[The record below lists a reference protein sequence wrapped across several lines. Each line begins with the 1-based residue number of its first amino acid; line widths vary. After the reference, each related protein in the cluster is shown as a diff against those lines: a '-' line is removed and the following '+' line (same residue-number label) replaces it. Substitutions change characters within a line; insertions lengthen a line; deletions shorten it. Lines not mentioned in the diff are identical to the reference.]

1 MLGQAVVLFV
11 MLFLPQAGSEPP
23 KEKEAEYLTATA
35 DVHRT
40 HRRFDD
46 AIAVYRQALAIA
58 PGYVPA
64 RRGLGNV
71 FDLIGRHAD
80 ARAEY
85 SAGLERASQFY
96 EDEPLLWAL
105 ATSYVFER
113 RFDDAHAALQR
124 WADLAVKRRGQS
136 KGGLPMFFELAMAR
150 EAFDEAE
157 RVLELL
163 YGPVKKPVAMARSQ
177 TAEFDVIMTGLEWS
191 QHQSQ
196 RAIIAARRGRA
207 DEARRLMAEA
217 EAQVAK
223 VDQLL
228 ATVAPPA
235 APNAPRSNA
244 GAESILPAGELAFWL
259 GDTARA
265 IPLLSAEYVKLPR
278 HNLLLGQAYER
289 EQKLAEARAAYT
301 RVVESTLLSIG
312 LAWARPIAQA
322 RLAAIGR

>member
-1 MLGQAVVLFV
+1 MLSQAVVLFV
-11 MLFLPQAGSEPP
+11 TLLLPQAASERPR
-23 KEKEAEYLTATA
+23 EAEYLTATA

-40 HRRFDD
+40 HRRFDE
-46 AIAVYRQALAIA
+46 AIAVYRQALAIS
-58 PGYVPA
+58 PGFVPA
-64 RRGLGNV
+64 RRGLGRV

-85 SAGLERASQFY
+85 LAGLERASSY
-96 EDEPLLWAL
+96 EDEPLLWDL

-113 RFDDAHAALQR
+113 RFDEAHAALRR
-124 WADLAVKRRGQS
+124 WADLSVKRRGQDQ
-136 KGGLPMFFELAMAR
+136 GGSPMFFELAMAR

-157 RVLELL
+157 RVLELRFA
-163 YGPVKKPVAMARSQ
+163 PIKKPVAMPRSQ
-177 TAEFDVIMTGLEWS
+177 TPDPDVVLTWLEWS
-191 QHQSQ
+191 QYQSQ
-196 RAIIAARRGRA
+196 RAVVAARRGRA

-223 VDQLL
+223 VDEVL
-228 ATVAPPA
+228 ATVALPA
-235 APNAPRSNA
+235 APNAPHSNVS
-244 GAESILPAGELAFWL
+244 GGFMLPTGEVAFWL

-265 IPLLSAEYVKLPR
+265 IRMLSTEYLKLPR

-289 EQKLAEARAAYT
+289 EQSLAEARAAYT
-301 RVVESTLLSIG
+301 RVVESTVLSIE